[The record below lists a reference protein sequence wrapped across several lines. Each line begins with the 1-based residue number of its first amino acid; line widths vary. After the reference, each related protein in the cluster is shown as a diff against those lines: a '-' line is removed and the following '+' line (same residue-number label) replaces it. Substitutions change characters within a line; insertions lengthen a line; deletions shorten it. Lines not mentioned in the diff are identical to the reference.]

1 MLRASGIWSPVP
13 KSRDRRRPRRVPSAG
28 FGSGVAR
35 RSAIAAVAGL
45 AVLNL
50 FLAYRL
56 GDDGSSTVR
65 QDTAPLSAPRPSG
78 QESGRVALQGLNDI
92 EIGTPPLARPE
103 RLHPHK
109 KPPATRTTEVAER
122 TGDTGGSV
130 SGSSTATTTSTSTAS
145 SGSGSGDGSGG
156 GQTGGGSSGGGSSGD
171 SPDGGGPGGGGGS
184 GGGGDSSGG
193 GDPSGGPG
201 GGGGGTSGA

>member
-1 MLRASGIWSPVP
+1 MLRASGIWSPFP

-28 FGSGVAR
+28 FGGGVAR

-56 GDDGSSTVR
+56 VDDGSSTVR
-65 QDTAPLSAPRPSG
+65 QGTAPLSAPRPSG
-78 QESGRVALQGLNDI
+78 QESGHLALQGLNEI

-109 KPPATRTTEVAER
+109 KSPATSTTEVADR
-122 TGDTGGSV
+122 TGNTGGSV
-130 SGSSTATTTSTSTAS
+130 SGGSTATSTSTAS
-145 SGSGSGDGSGG
+145 SGSGSSDG
-156 GQTGGGSSGGGSSGD
+156 TGGGDAGGGSAGGSSSDDG
-171 SPDGGGPGGGGGS
+171 PDGGGPGGGGGS

-193 GDPSGGPG
+193 SDPSGGPG
-201 GGGGGTSGA
+201 GGGGGGGTSGA